1 MLQTLVSFLLP
12 SCILLLLLLSK
23 CHAFGIVQ
31 NVGEVA
37 LDNVEGLASVIAD
50 SSGRAEVVNTSLFRI
65 KKGGVATGLGGSVME
80 STLDAMDDAHKTDP
94 QVWKALANLERD
106 SECYFIYMCACV

>member
-1 MLQTLVSFLLP
+1 MLQTPLVSFLLP

-23 CHAFGIVQ
+23 CHAFGIIVQ

-106 SECYFIYMCACV
+106 SECYFIHDV

>member
-1 MLQTLVSFLLP
+1 
-12 SCILLLLLLSK
+12 
-23 CHAFGIVQ
+23 
-31 NVGEVA
+31 VGEVA